1 MLRALR
7 QHGRWVLVIAI
18 NVVLAATVAV
28 FILGKQRVAF
38 PSWLPGGEDR
48 VTFNAVFATGQS
60 LTPGQGQTVTI
71 AGIDVGDITAVEVA
85 GGKAKVGFRLRAK
98 YADMVRRDASALL
111 RPKTGLND
119 MVLELDPGTPSSP
132 KAAEGFTIAESR
144 TTPNVNPD
152 EILASLDVDT
162 RSALQLLLQ
171 ATRAGVG
178 GEDRA
183 ADLSRALRATGPVTR
198 NLRRV
203 GEALDDRAANTRRAI
218 RSVRLI
224 SDELARGRA
233 DVVRAVETTDS
244 VVGTVARRSADL
256 RAALRDLPATLETT
270 QAALVD
276 TEGLARELPSATAAL
291 RPVARSLAPALR
303 STRPFLRETTPVI
316 QDQLLPLT
324 KRTLPTVRRLRTAV
338 GATNDIAPDATAVL
352 KELNVAG
359 NLLAYDPPGDE
370 QGYLFWGQWLSH
382 LAPWI
387 FNTQDANGP
396 IRRGQ
401 LMFTCDTLKDLAG
414 VGAVNPVAALLQG
427 TFGGLAQA
435 GSCPVSPGG
444 ATDQTATPRAGGASG
459 GSSTSRDG
467 DATAPRTGGDR

>member
-1 MLRALR
+1 MRALR
-7 QHGRWVLVIAI
+7 RHGRWAAVIAV
-18 NVVLAATVAV
+18 NVVLAVTIAV
-28 FILGKQRVAF
+28 FVLGKPRVAF

-48 VTFNAVFATGQS
+48 VTFNAIFSTGQS
-60 LTPGQGQTVTI
+60 QTPGQGQTVTI
-71 AGIDVGDITAVEVA
+71 AGVDVGDITDVAVED
-85 GGKAKVGFRLRAK
+85 GRAKVGFRLRLE

-111 RPKTGLND
+111 RPKTRLND

-132 KAAEGFTIAESR
+132 RVEEGFTIAQAQ

-162 RSALQLLLQ
+162 RSALQLLLR
-171 ATRAGVG
+171 ATGAGVG
-178 GEDRA
+178 SDERA
-183 ADLSRALRATGPVTR
+183 SDLSRALRATGPVTR

-218 RSVRLI
+218 RSVRLV

-244 VVGTVARRSADL
+244 VVGTLARRSADL
-256 RAALRDLPATLETT
+256 RAALRTLPGTLRTT

-276 TEGLARELPSATAAL
+276 IDGLARELPSATTPL
-291 RPVARSLAPALR
+291 RPVARSLPPALG
-303 STRPFLRETTPVI
+303 STRQFLRETTPVI
-316 QDQLLPLT
+316 EDQLLPLT

-338 GATNDIAPDATAVL
+338 GAANDVAPDATAVL
-352 KELNVAG
+352 RELNIAG

-370 QGYLFWGQWLSH
+370 QGYLFWTQWLSH

-387 FNTQDANGP
+387 LNTQDANGP

-401 LMFTCDTLKDLAG
+401 ILFTCDTLKDLAG
-414 VGAVNPVAALLQG
+414 VGAVNPVAALLQD
-427 TFGGLAQA
+427 TFGGLARA
-435 GSCPVSPGG
+435 GSCPRSPGD
-444 ATDQTATPRAGGASG
+444 ATDETATPRTGSG
-459 GSSTSRDG
+459 R
-467 DATAPRTGGDR
+467 